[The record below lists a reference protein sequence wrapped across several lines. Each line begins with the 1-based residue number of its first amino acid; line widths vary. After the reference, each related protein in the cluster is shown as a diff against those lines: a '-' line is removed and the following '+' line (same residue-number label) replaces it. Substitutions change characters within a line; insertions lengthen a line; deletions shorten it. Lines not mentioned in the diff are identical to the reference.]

1 MRKSL
6 TICALWA
13 CFLLFISIGIARA
26 EDGKKVIIW
35 DFDGVIVDS
44 ARETY
49 AVTLE
54 SLKRHQSEIGNTFG
68 STMKEYSHNAF
79 YADRPFVKKAHEYF
93 LHAVSRSWLNKAAD
107 QLSEQNRSELY
118 DRHKPLFDKLTST
131 FYAVRKE
138 FQEKDINSWYEL
150 NPIYQG
156 IPDAMQK
163 LKDMGCEFVVMSSK
177 DKASIWS
184 LFKHHGLAGYFNEG
198 LIFDQSAGKD
208 RQAQMMSVLNK
219 IGSENEFTIIDDLPE
234 QLAISRKVLEGKKA
248 QYIAAKWGYGSG
260 LEKYPFV
267 RIVENPEDLPAAIG
281 KSKH

>member
-13 CFLLFISIGIARA
+13 CFLFSIFIGISRA

-49 AVTLE
+49 TVTME
-54 SLKRHQSEIGNTFG
+54 SLKRHQSEISNTFG
-68 STMKEYSHNAF
+68 SMMKDYPYNKFYS
-79 YADRPFVKKAHEYF
+79 DRPFVKKAHEYF
-93 LHAVSRSWLNKAAD
+93 LHAISRSFLNKAAD
-107 QLSEQNRSELY
+107 QLSEQDRREIY
-118 DRHKPLFDKLTST
+118 DKHKPLFDKLNAT
-131 FYAVRKE
+131 FYSVRKE

-150 NPIYQG
+150 NPVYQG

-163 LKDMGCEFVVMSSK
+163 LKDMGYEFIIMSSK

-184 LFKHHGLAGYFNEG
+184 LFKHHGLTGYFNEG
-198 LIFDQSAGKD
+198 LIFDKATGKD

-234 QLAISRKVLEGKKA
+234 QLAISRTVMKGKKV
-248 QYIAAKWGYGSG
+248 QYLVAKWGYGVE
-260 LEKYPFV
+260 LERYPFV
-267 RIVENPEDLPAAIG
+267 HIVEKPENLPATIKEG
-281 KSKH
+281 R